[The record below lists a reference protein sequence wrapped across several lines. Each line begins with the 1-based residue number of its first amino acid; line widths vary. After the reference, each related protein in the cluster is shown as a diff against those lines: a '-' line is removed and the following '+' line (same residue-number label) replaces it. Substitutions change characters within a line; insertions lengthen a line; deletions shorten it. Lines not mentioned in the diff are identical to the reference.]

1 MQLYRALHKSQGW
14 QLQEERIEYL
24 AQRWYV
30 SASFLRRP
38 PSDRGSPP
46 VNNNNNNNTEVSW
59 EFPTSMLAQ
68 RSNNDPMKKITL
80 DYYAH
85 HLEWMKKDKESS
97 LGRSCRE
104 EDVQWRDWVQGVLD
118 HN

>member
-1 MQLYRALHKSQGW
+1 MQLYRALHESQCW
-14 QLQEERIEYL
+14 QLDEERIEYL

-30 SASFLRRP
+30 SASFRRP
-38 PSDRGSPP
+38 PSPP
-46 VNNNNNNNTEVSW
+46 VNNHNEVVPW

-104 EDVQWRDWVQGVLD
+104 EDIQWRDWVLGVLD
-118 HN
+118 QN